1 MKKRIISITLL
12 LSLLLS
18 ACGSGTGETSAD
30 TTSGEPELSSDE
42 AQTGE
47 YKKPSVDYKGAEFTV
62 IDRKMENPMWIASG
76 YSNIEAEEENG
87 EPINDAQYKRNRQ
100 VEEELNIKLVQY
112 STEAAECANE
122 LRKLVLA
129 GEDAV
134 DAAMVRG
141 NTMFT
146 LLGEENLLTSF
157 NDIPTM
163 DTEASWWDQNAS
175 ETFTFG
181 GELMAITGDLSLF
194 TSFAPVLMF
203 INKEVAESHGIGDCY
218 ELVREGKWT
227 WDKVMEMCELA
238 AHDLN
243 GDSKMDENDA
253 YGMALQTGLLAD
265 SLISCGGRFTNST
278 PGGIELVLN
287 NERTAAVVEKI
298 VPFLNNDKV
307 NSVANRYTGTYKNPY
322 YMMHLPMFKNNQ
334 ILFNFNQILVA
345 LDLRAM
351 EADYGVLPLPKFDE
365 AQENYYTSM
374 SYTWVSLLCI
384 PSTNTRLDM
393 TGHVLDALGYYSK
406 QYVTAEFIETTVRN
420 KSLRDEDS
428 AEMLE
433 IIMDNTVYDIAHV
446 YNWGKIIDEFYKL
459 GTKNNTNF
467 ASMWASIEDKVTSE
481 LKTSLE
487 QLQ

>member
-298 VPFLNNDKV
+298 VPFVYAPETDKAAIAKFAPIALEQAAQGDEAAWDILRREAEELAQLV
-307 NSVANRYTGTYKNPY
+307 SAVQQRLEMPKCRIALLGGLIATENPY
-322 YMMHLPMFKNNQ
+322 REA
-334 ILFNFNQILVA
+334 VA
-345 LDLRAM
+345 D
-351 EADYGVLPLPKFDE
+351 
-365 AQENYYTSM
+365 
-374 SYTWVSLLCI
+374 
-384 PSTNTRLDM
+384 RL
-393 TGHVLDALGYYSK
+393 TY
-406 QYVTAEFIETTVRN
+406 
-420 KSLRDEDS
+420 
-428 AEMLE
+428 
-433 IIMDNTVYDIAHV
+433 
-446 YNWGKIIDEFYKL
+446 L
-459 GTKNNTNF
+459 GTVVSARHN
-467 ASMWASIEDKVTSE
+467 ALWGAAQMAWE
-481 LKTSLE
+481 LN
-487 QLQ
+487 